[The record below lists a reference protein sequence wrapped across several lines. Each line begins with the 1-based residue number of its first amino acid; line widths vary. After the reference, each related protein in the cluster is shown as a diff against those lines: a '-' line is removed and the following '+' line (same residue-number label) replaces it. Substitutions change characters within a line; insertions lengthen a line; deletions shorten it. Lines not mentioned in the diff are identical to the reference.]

1 MYTRFF
7 GLNEK
12 PFSITPDPRYLYMS
26 RRHADALAHLLYG
39 ISESGGFIQLTG
51 EVGTGKTTLVRSMLE
66 RLPEQ
71 ADVAVVL
78 NPQLSTL
85 EFLQTICEEL
95 GVALRANVSTKAL
108 IDALNL
114 HLLEAHAR
122 GRRTVVIV
130 DEAQNLSTEVL
141 EQVRL
146 LTNLETAKQKLL
158 QIILIGQPEL
168 REVLERNDMRQL
180 AQRITG
186 RYHLE
191 PLSREET
198 QGYIQHRI
206 KVAGGQNEVF
216 TNKATQE
223 IYRLSGGVPRLVNVI
238 ADRALLAAY
247 TRETRI
253 VNPALVRRA
262 GAEVSGK
269 QELGSR
275 QVTGMVALAVA
286 GFGLLGVGLWRAFNP
301 NTDLAGLSTAAA
313 VTLQQTSILQPV
325 FDDTALLADTD
336 TAFASLFGLWG
347 IDYAPSELPPCEW
360 ARSQNLACL
369 FQQGSWAHI
378 RRLNRPAILTLTGE
392 DGKQY
397 QAVLDG
403 LRGDQASLLFGNR
416 RYRVS
421 LNELSN
427 HWFGDHLLLWQ
438 PPNNTI
444 RALAPG
450 MRDAVVPWLRD
461 SLEQILGTSVA
472 ANDPLVYDQPLEMQ
486 VRDYQRTRRLTV
498 DGLVG
503 AQTQILITSDL
514 DLANIPKLAES
525 D

>member
-95 GVALRANVSTKAL
+95 GVALPAEISTKAL
-108 IDALNL
+108 VDSLNW

-130 DEAQNLSTEVL
+130 DEAQNLSPDVL

-168 REVLERNDMRQL
+168 RELLDRNDMRQL

-198 QGYIQHRI
+198 SGYIQHRI
-206 KVAGGQNEVF
+206 KVAGGQNEAF
-216 TNKATQE
+216 TNKASHE

-247 TRETRI
+247 TRETRV

-262 GAEVSGK
+262 GAEVTGK
-269 QELGSR
+269 RELDRR
-275 QVTGMVALAVA
+275 QLVGMGVLAVV
-286 GFGLLGVGLWRAFNP
+286 GLGLLGVGLWRAFS
-301 NTDLAGLSTAAA
+301 TDTNLTGLSSASA
-313 VTLQQTSILQPV
+313 VTTQPASILQPI
-325 FDDTALLADTD
+325 FEDAALMADTD
-336 TAFASLFGLWG
+336 TAFSSLFELWG
-347 IDYAPSELPPCEW
+347 VDYTPSELPACEW
-360 ARSQNLACL
+360 ARSRNLACL
-369 FQQGSWAHI
+369 FQQGSWAHL

-392 DGKQY
+392 SGAQY

-403 LRGDQASLLFGNR
+403 LGGDQASLRFGNR
-416 RYRVS
+416 RYLVS

-427 HWFGDHLLLWQ
+427 HWFGEHLLLWQ

-450 MRDAVVPWLRD
+450 MRDSVVPWLRD
-461 SLEQILGTSVA
+461 SLERIMGASVVVT
-472 ANDPLVYDQPLEMQ
+472 DPLLYDPPLESQ
-486 VRDYQRTRRLTV
+486 VRDYQRARRLTV

-503 AQTQILITSDL
+503 AQTQILISSDL
-514 DLANIPKLAES
+514 DLADTPKLAES
-525 D
+525 H

>member
-1 MYTRFF
+1 VYTRFF

-95 GVALRANVSTKAL
+95 GLALPAEISTKAL
-108 IDALNL
+108 IDSLNW

-130 DEAQNLSTEVL
+130 DEAQNLSTDVL

-168 REVLERNDMRQL
+168 RELLDRTDMRQL

-198 QGYIQHRI
+198 GGYIQHRI
-206 KVAGGQNEVF
+206 KVAGGQNEAF
-216 TNKATQE
+216 THKATQE

-247 TRETRI
+247 TRETRV

-262 GAEVSGK
+262 GAEVTGK
-269 QELGSR
+269 RELDRR
-275 QVTGMVALAVA
+275 QWVGMSVLAVV
-286 GFGLLGVGLWRAFNP
+286 GLGLLSIGLWRAFNADT
-301 NTDLAGLSTAAA
+301 NVTSLSSAIATQPA
-313 VTLQQTSILQPV
+313 SILQPI
-325 FDDTALLADTD
+325 FEDAELMADTD
-336 TAFASLFGLWG
+336 TAFNGLFELWG
-347 IDYAPSELPPCEW
+347 VDYTPAELPACEW

-369 FQQGSWAHI
+369 FQQGSWAHL
-378 RRLNRPAILTLTGE
+378 RRLNRPAILTLTGAS
-392 DGKQY
+392 GAQY

-403 LRGDQASLLFGNR
+403 LRGDQASLLFGKR
-416 RYRVS
+416 RYLVS
-421 LNELSN
+421 LNELST

-450 MRDAVVPWLRD
+450 MRDSVVPWLRD
-461 SLEQILGTSVA
+461 SLEQIMGA
-472 ANDPLVYDQPLEMQ
+472 AVVVTDPLLYDPPLEAQ
-486 VRDYQRTRRLTV
+486 VKDYQRARRLTV

-503 AQTQILITSDL
+503 AQTQILISSDL
-514 DLANIPKLAES
+514 DLANTPKLAES

>member
-12 PFSITPDPRYLYMS
+12 PFSITPDPRYLFMS

-51 EVGTGKTTLVRSMLE
+51 EVGTGKTTLVRGMLE

-78 NPQLSTL
+78 NPQLTTA

-95 GVALRANVSTKAL
+95 GVAVPEQPSSKAL
-108 IDALNL
+108 VDSLNA

-130 DEAQNLSTEVL
+130 DEAQNLSTDVL
-141 EQVRL
+141 EQVRM

-168 REVLERNDMRQL
+168 RELLDRNDMRQL

-198 QGYIQHRI
+198 AGYLKHRL
-206 KVAGGQNEVF
+206 KVAGALNEIF
-216 TNKATQE
+216 TPKASAE

-247 TRETRI
+247 TRETRA
-253 VNPALVRRA
+253 VSPSLVRRA
-262 GAEVSGK
+262 GAEVTGK
-269 QELGSR
+269 PTVDRR
-275 QVTGMVALAVA
+275 QLIAM
-286 GFGLLGVGLWRAFNP
+286 GLLAAAGIGLLSIGLWRAFMPSSNLTPLRAATVVDRNP
-301 NTDLAGLSTAAA
+301 G
-313 VTLQQTSILQPV
+313 SILQSV
-325 FDDTALLADTD
+325 FDQTNLAADTD
-336 TAFASLFGLWG
+336 TAFRTLFGLWG
-347 IDYAPSELPPCEW
+347 ISYTPSELAPCEW
-360 ARSQNLACL
+360 ARDRGLACL
-369 FQQGSWAHI
+369 FQQGSWAHL
-378 RRLNRPAILTLTGE
+378 RRLNRPAILTLTDQNGAE
-392 DGKQY
+392 F
-397 QAVLDG
+397 QAVLDN
-403 LRGDQASLLFGNR
+403 LNGDQASLLFADK
-416 RYRVS
+416 RYLIS
-421 LNELSN
+421 LDELTN
-427 HWFGDHLLLWQ
+427 HWFGDHLVLWQ
-438 PPNNTI
+438 PPDNAI

-450 MRDAVVPWLRD
+450 MRDAVVPWLRS
-461 SLEQILGTSVA
+461 SLGQIMGETLETSDELTY
-472 ANDPLVYDQPLEMQ
+472 DPQLEAQ
-486 VRDYQRTRRLTV
+486 VKDYQRARRLTV

-503 AQTQILITSDL
+503 AQTQILIRTDL
-514 DLANIPKLAES
+514 NEADIPLLARRR
-525 D
+525 

>member
-95 GVALRANVSTKAL
+95 GVTPPSQISAKAL
-108 IDALNL
+108 VDSLNW

-130 DEAQNLSTEVL
+130 DEAQNLSTDVL

-168 REVLERNDMRQL
+168 RELLERNDMRQL

-191 PLSREET
+191 PLSRDET

-216 TNKATQE
+216 TSKATQE
-223 IYRLSGGVPRLVNVI
+223 IFRLSGGVPRLVNVI

-247 TRETRI
+247 TRETRV
-253 VNPALVRRA
+253 VNPSLVRRA

-269 QELGSR
+269 RELDPR
-275 QVTGMVALAVA
+275 HLAGMGALALA
-286 GFGLLGVGLWRAFNP
+286 GFGLLAIGLWRAFDS
-301 NTDLAGLSTAAA
+301 NTDLAGLSTAEA
-313 VTLQQTSILQPV
+313 VTAQPASILQPI
-325 FDDTALLADTD
+325 FEDSALRADTD

-347 IDYAPSELPPCEW
+347 VDYMPGELPACEW

-369 FQQGSWAHI
+369 FQQGSWAHL

-392 DGKQY
+392 NGTQY

-403 LRGDQASLLFGNR
+403 LRGDQASLLFGSR

-438 PPNNTI
+438 PPDNTI
-444 RALAPG
+444 RDLAPG

-461 SLEQILGTSVA
+461 SLEEIMGASVA
-472 ANDPLVYDQPLEMQ
+472 TSDPLLYDPPLETQ
-486 VRDYQRTRRLTV
+486 VRDYQRARRLTV

-503 AQTQILITSDL
+503 AQTQILISSDL
-514 DLANIPKLAES
+514 DLANTPKLAES